1 MTKKLYGDFWLWCR
15 QQWPIRNDWDM
26 MQKWLPEGDYD
37 EVKKLI
43 LEKDIDDMT
52 VDERNEVYRI
62 WNLFCEQLPQ

>member
-1 MTKKLYGDFWLWCR
+1 
-15 QQWPIRNDWDM
+15 